1 MTERPEIIAEVWRWV
16 EKADHDLRNAEYV
29 LTLAEDC
36 PTDTVCF
43 HCQQCAEKY
52 LKALLILRGIS
63 FPKTHDLVVLFNLLG
78 GKSSLS
84 LRIVNVQPLNRY
96 SLEARYPGDWNP
108 IDMEEAAEAVKMAR
122 GVRDAVRKLLHNKTL
137 WEESNC

>member
-1 MTERPEIIAEVWRWV
+1 MNERPEAIAEVWRWV

-52 LKALLILRGIS
+52 LKALLICRGIP

-78 GKSSLS
+78 GESGLGFP
-84 LRIVNVQPLNRY
+84 IENVQPLNRY
-96 SLEARYPGDWNP
+96 SVEARYPGDWESIN
-108 IDMEEAAEAVKMAR
+108 ITEASEAVKMAR
-122 GVRDAVRKLLHNKTL
+122 CVRYTVRNLLPIKSMQ
-137 WEESNC
+137 EE